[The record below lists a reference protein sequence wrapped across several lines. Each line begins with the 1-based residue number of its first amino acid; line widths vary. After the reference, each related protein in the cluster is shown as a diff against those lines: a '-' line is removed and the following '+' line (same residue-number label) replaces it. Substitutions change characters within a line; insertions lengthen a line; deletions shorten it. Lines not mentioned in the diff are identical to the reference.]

1 MNVSLVP
8 IGKIITDKNNPR
20 TDITPGS
27 LTDLVASIKAHGI
40 KVPLIGYATPTGVML
55 CEGHRRLAAAALAFH
70 EELPVIIHP
79 SKPSEA
85 EILCDQLTING
96 HRAALNP
103 IDEYQ
108 AFTRL
113 QQLKGWSPSE
123 LATGLAI
130 SASEVTRVLSLG
142 KLSAPEL
149 KLVREGKLS
158 KSSAYA
164 LSRMPPEQRA
174 AMLPKIASGD
184 VTRDQLNRRAKRP
197 GKAEGSK
204 LRRVSF
210 GVPGGLVTVRC
221 EDGLTVKNCIEL
233 FDGLVRECRKLHS
246 QNLDIKTAARV
257 TRDKCR
263 AQPAA

>member
-1 MNVSLVP
+1 
-8 IGKIITDKNNPR
+8 
-20 TDITPGS
+20 
-27 LTDLVASIKAHGI
+27 
-40 KVPLIGYATPTGVML
+40 
-55 CEGHRRLAAAALAFH
+55 
-70 EELPVIIHP
+70 
-79 SKPSEA
+79 
-85 EILCDQLTING
+85 
-96 HRAALNP
+96 
-103 IDEYQ
+103 
-108 AFTRL
+108 
-113 QQLKGWSPSE
+113 
-123 LATGLAI
+123 
-130 SASEVTRVLSLG
+130 
-142 KLSAPEL
+142 
-149 KLVREGKLS
+149 
-158 KSSAYA
+158 
-164 LSRMPPEQRA
+164 MPPEQRA